1 MASTPSGQPDRTKP
15 TTTRKVRVVA
25 KIRGFTDSDSSTTP
39 WISVNKPNGEASES
53 VTVSFRDQSGSR
65 KECYEVE
72 YCYEQNEEN
81 DSIFSREIKPLIL
94 GVFEGCNSTVIA
106 CGARGSGKTF
116 VIQGSDEKPGLAT
129 LAIAEILSV
138 AEQNGKLVS
147 ISLYGVYQEHVYDLL
162 DPKQPTVSILEDK
175 GKIQHKGLSQ
185 VPVKSVTEFHKLYA
199 SSMCGSRKSVQK
211 IATELP
217 RRNHRGLIV
226 HLVSPSKN
234 ADVRLVG
241 KMNFVDLAGYEDAR
255 RKSVDGLNLVECTKI
270 NKSIYAIHNVVYSLN
285 ANESHIPYRESKL
298 THMLKDSLGG
308 MSRILMITCLNPSFC
323 QDSVNMISL
332 ASRTCP
338 VINPAVTDTTR
349 KAKSSTRPM
358 VVPSSHKK
366 NRLPGSVPST
376 VKKHTASEVH
386 FSEKKTNCISSALKG
401 RKLFVKASHQ
411 TTSEKASSLP
421 NIVSTVESLEQDEEK
436 CISNVNNV
444 TVLSEVENPLAVALK
459 DTESTSVLEKEA
471 SPLPTSTAVKTTI
484 PNKDVFLASEVS
496 LHGGDHHEQ
505 DTSYVNG
512 STALSFAEEEGHSI
526 DKENQLMLANERVSP
541 PISERLRELSNNLK
555 LLCYST
561 SSHVKLLEENETS
574 SFGQSTEI
582 VEPKT
587 PIMEQTMRVNDRCEV
602 ADVNSPWE
610 TLSTRSFGMKNSLA
624 QEYLRFL
631 NTADKEDLK
640 RLKGIGEKR
649 ATYILQLREE
659 SPEPFKSLDD
669 LTEVGLSAKQVV
681 FFFLLLWNKFSYLLC
696 LWRLLIL
703 D

>member
-1 MASTPSGQPDRTKP
+1 MASLLSILLLLL
-15 TTTRKVRVVA
+15 A
-25 KIRGFTDSDSSTTP
+25 FTSS
-39 WISVNKPNGEASES
+39 
-53 VTVSFRDQSGSR
+53 FQSGLAESR
-65 KECYEVE
+65 KELRKKETNQETVIQLRHSVHSNRIDPSRVVPLSWQPRVFLYKHFLSEEECDHLINLAHGMKENGLSNDDNSGHVVPDRLLTSSEVSLNIEDDAVSRIEERISAWTFLPKDNSRPLQVMHYGLEEVE
-72 YCYEQNEEN
+72 KNFDY
-81 DSIFSREIKPLIL
+81 
-94 GVFEGCNSTVIA
+94 
-106 CGARGSGKTF
+106 F
-116 VIQGSDEKPGLAT
+116 VILYLSNVTRGGEIFFPESEMKSKIWSDCNKSSNILRPVKGNAILFFT
-129 LAIAEILSV
+129 L
-138 AEQNGKLVS
+138 
-147 ISLYGVYQEHVYDLL
+147 
-162 DPKQPTVSILEDK
+162 QPNASPDKSSSHARCPILEGEMWYATK
-175 GKIQHKGLSQ
+175 FFHIRSVRGGKVSMETDSTDCTDEHDNCPKWAAIGECQRNS

-199 SSMCGSRKSVQK
+199 SSVCGSCKSVKK

-234 ADVRLVG
+234 ADVCLVG

-255 RKSVDGLNLVECTKI
+255 RKSVDVLNLVESTKI
-270 NKSIYAIHNVVYSLN
+270 NKSIYAIHNNFNDHL
-285 ANESHIPYRESKL
+285 
-298 THMLKDSLGG
+298 LGNG
-308 MSRILMITCLNPSFC
+308 FEFYCMS
-323 QDSVNMISL
+323 
-332 ASRTCP
+332 P
-338 VINPAVTDTTR
+338 VINLAVTDTTR
-349 KAKSSTRPM
+349 KAKSSPRPM

-376 VKKHTASEVH
+376 VKKHTASQVH

-421 NIVSTVESLEQDEEK
+421 NIVSTVESLEQGKEN
-436 CISNVNNV
+436 CILNVNNV
-444 TVLSEVENPLAVALK
+444 TVLSEVENPLVVALK

-602 ADVNSPWE
+602 ADVYSPWE
-610 TLSTRSFGMKNSLA
+610 TLSTRSFGMK
-624 QEYLRFL
+624 
-631 NTADKEDLK
+631 
-640 RLKGIGEKR
+640 
-649 ATYILQLREE
+649 
-659 SPEPFKSLDD
+659 
-669 LTEVGLSAKQVV
+669 
-681 FFFLLLWNKFSYLLC
+681 
-696 LWRLLIL
+696 
-703 D
+703 

>member
-1 MASTPSGQPDRTKP
+1 MQETILSLSKKKK
-15 TTTRKVRVVA
+15 RKKERNGVRGVEEATEADGVWCFPNLENP
-25 KIRGFTDSDSSTTP
+25 IY
-39 WISVNKPNGEASES
+39 VNKVVKEAAMFVPALNGPNGSQ
-53 VTVSFRDQSGSR
+53 DGDHP

-129 LAIAEILSV
+129 LARAEILSM
-138 AEQNGKLVS
+138 AEQNGKL
-147 ISLYGVYQEHVYDLL
+147 
-162 DPKQPTVSILEDK
+162 
-175 GKIQHKGLSQ
+175 

-199 SSMCGSRKSVQK
+199 SSVCGSCKSVKK

-234 ADVRLVG
+234 ADVCLVG
-241 KMNFVDLAGYEDAR
+241 KMNFVDLA
-255 RKSVDGLNLVECTKI
+255 
-270 NKSIYAIHNVVYSLN
+270 
-285 ANESHIPYRESKL
+285 
-298 THMLKDSLGG
+298 
-308 MSRILMITCLNPSFC
+308 
-323 QDSVNMISL
+323 
-332 ASRTCP
+332 
-338 VINPAVTDTTR
+338 VINLAVTDTTR

-376 VKKHTASEVH
+376 VKKHTASQVH

-421 NIVSTVESLEQDEEK
+421 NIVSTVESLEQGKEN
-436 CISNVNNV
+436 CILNVNNV

-512 STALSFAEEEGHSI
+512 STALSFAEEE
-526 DKENQLMLANERVSP
+526 
-541 PISERLRELSNNLK
+541 
-555 LLCYST
+555 
-561 SSHVKLLEENETS
+561 
-574 SFGQSTEI
+574 
-582 VEPKT
+582 
-587 PIMEQTMRVNDRCEV
+587 
-602 ADVNSPWE
+602 DVYSPWE

-631 NTADKEDLK
+631 NTADNSLTNFSLSHS
-640 RLKGIGEKR
+640 RLDSVSRSRPQSCAIVH
-649 ATYILQLREE
+649 
-659 SPEPFKSLDD
+659 
-669 LTEVGLSAKQVV
+669 LTTEAQNIDTADSHLP
-681 FFFLLLWNKFSYLLC
+681 
-696 LWRLLIL
+696 R
-703 D
+703 